1 MSEETSNSST
11 GMDSTDVTAKPAKGG
26 PSRGLLIGGLV
37 AIVVIAG
44 VILVSNN
51 SDAPRSG
58 TALCATTS
66 TQCEIGDIGPGGGK
80 VYSLGG
86 ATSPADC
93 TQYDCLEV
101 APAKWFGSADP
112 TGNWSTAKSRAA
124 AYATSN
130 AAAGTWRLPSQAE
143 LVALAGQ
150 PTSVSGLDSF
160 NTYWSSTAGQTYD
173 RQLDELVAGA
183 YCRTI
188 STVGSCSQTTTNVYA
203 RPIHTF

>member
-1 MSEETSNSST
+1 MSESQGANA
-11 GMDSTDVTAKPAKGG
+11 GMDSSDTTTKPAKGG

-44 VILVSNN
+44 VILTTNN

-58 TALCATTS
+58 TATCATTS
-66 TQCEIGDIGPGGGK
+66 QGCEIGDIGPGGGK

-93 TQYDCLEV
+93 TQYNCLEV
-101 APAKWFGSADP
+101 APATWFGSADP

-150 PTSVSGLDSF
+150 PTSVSGLSSL
-160 NTYWSSTAGQTYD
+160 NTYWSSTAAQTYD
-173 RQLDELVAGA
+173 RQIEELVAGA

-188 STVGSCSQTTTNVYA
+188 STVGSCNQTATDVYA

>member
-1 MSEETSNSST
+1 MSESQGTNA
-11 GMDSTDVTAKPAKGG
+11 GMDSSDTTTKPAKGG

-44 VILVSNN
+44 VILTTNN

-58 TALCATTS
+58 TATCATTS
-66 TQCEIGDIGPGGGK
+66 QGCEIGDIGPGGGK

-93 TQYDCLEV
+93 TQYNCLEV
-101 APAKWFGSADP
+101 APATWFGSADP

-150 PTSVSGLDSF
+150 PTSVSGLASL

-173 RQLDELVAGA
+173 RQIEELVAGA

-188 STVGSCSQTTTNVYA
+188 STVGSCSQTATNVYA

>member
-1 MSEETSNSST
+1 MTMNQ
-11 GMDSTDVTAKPAKGG
+11 GANAAMDSSDSTTKPAKGG
-26 PSRGLLIGGLV
+26 PSRGLLIAGLV

-44 VILVSNN
+44 VILTTNN

-58 TALCATTS
+58 TATCATTS
-66 TQCEIGDIGPGGGK
+66 QCCAIGDIGPGGGK

-93 TQYDCLEV
+93 TQYNCLEV
-101 APAKWFGSADP
+101 APATWFGSADP

-150 PTSVSGLDSF
+150 PTSVSGLASLT
-160 NTYWSSTAGQTYD
+160 TYWSSTYRSIILGD
-173 RQLDELVAGA
+173 SVDVSDGA
-183 YCRTI
+183 YCRSIT
-188 STVGSCSQTTTNVYA
+188 SVEKCKQTDSNVA
-203 RPIHTF
+203 IRPIHTF

>member
-1 MSEETSNSST
+1 MSESQGANA
-11 GMDSTDVTAKPAKGG
+11 GMDSSDTTTKPARGG
-26 PSRGLLIGGLV
+26 PSSGLLIAGLV

-44 VILVSNN
+44 VILTTNN

-58 TALCATTS
+58 TATCATTS
-66 TQCEIGDIGPGGGK
+66 QGCAIGDIGPGGGK

-93 TQYDCLEV
+93 TQYNCLEV
-101 APAKWFGSADP
+101 APATWFGGADP

-150 PTSVSGLDSF
+150 PTSVSGLASLPI
-160 NTYWSSTAGQTYD
+160 YWSSTYRSIILGD
-173 RQLDELVAGA
+173 SVDVSDGA
-183 YCRTI
+183 YCRSIT
-188 STVGSCSQTTTNVYA
+188 SVEKCKQTDSNVA
-203 RPIHTF
+203 IRPIHTF

>member
-1 MSEETSNSST
+1 MSESQGANA
-11 GMDSTDVTAKPAKGG
+11 GMDSSDTTTKPAKGG
-26 PSRGLLIGGLV
+26 PSRGLLIAGLV

-44 VILVSNN
+44 VILTTNN

-58 TALCATTS
+58 TATCATTS
-66 TQCEIGDIGPGGGK
+66 QGCAIGDIGPGGGK

-93 TQYDCLEV
+93 TQYNCLEV
-101 APAKWFGSADP
+101 APATWFGSADP

-150 PTSVSGLDSF
+150 PTSVSGLASLT
-160 NTYWSSTAGQTYD
+160 TYWSSTYRSIILGD
-173 RQLDELVAGA
+173 SVDVSDGA
-183 YCRTI
+183 YCRSITSVEKCKQTD
-188 STVGSCSQTTTNVYA
+188 STVA
-203 RPIHTF
+203 IRPIHTF

>member
-1 MSEETSNSST
+1 MNQ
-11 GMDSTDVTAKPAKGG
+11 GANAAMDSSDATTKPAKGA

-44 VILVSNN
+44 VILTTNN

-58 TALCATTS
+58 TATCATTS
-66 TQCEIGDIGPGGGK
+66 VGCEIGDTGPGGGK
-80 VYSLGG
+80 VFSLGG

-93 TQYDCLEV
+93 TQFDCLEV
-101 APAKWFGSADP
+101 APATWFGSADP

-150 PTSVSGLDSF
+150 PTSVSGLASL
-160 NTYWSSTAGQTYD
+160 NTYWSSTATTTYD
-173 RQLDELVAGA
+173 RQNEVTVAGA
-183 YCRTI
+183 YCRAI
-188 STVGSCSQTTTNVYA
+188 SIVGSCPQTVANVYA